1 MKKINDMWED
11 AAANSV
17 SGGGVAL
24 PADAVNKK
32 KKKKAVYDGRTK
44 EGRKFVERML
54 ANRKARMERQTVTAS
69 KQNLAS
75 ITVKEEPVAEAASSK
90 VHVPG
95 ENFSVVPKVRRA
107 KLYWRIEDD
116 RGYLFD
122 EVPVGTLGLKLFKK
136 MYGIGEETVDDLV
149 KGRIKEAVGD
159 TTVEDGVNA
168 YVTAVNAEM
177 MKGEFSK
184 QYEAKQ
190 EELKARAANKYWRLE
205 IFEFGKARSIHAFVD
220 KETGDIYKPAGWKA
234 PAKGSRGNITD
245 PSYISRVSQTR
256 HPQMGGHLYKT
267 ARGGRGR

>member
-1 MKKINDMWED
+1 MKKFNDMWED

-32 KKKKAVYDGRTK
+32 RKKPMYDGRTK

-95 ENFSVVPKVRRA
+95 ENFSVVPKVRSA

-122 EVPVGTLGLKLFKK
+122 EVPVGTLGLKKFKK
-136 MYGIGEETVDDLV
+136 MYGIGEAKVRPPKIKGLSIKGSEITGLKQGTKTFSAKLVVYQGKLGYKVMDEFGGFETLD
-149 KGRIKEAVGD
+149 
-159 TTVEDGVNA
+159 
-168 YVTAVNAEM
+168 
-177 MKGEFSK
+177 
-184 QYEAKQ
+184 
-190 EELKARAANKYWRLE
+190 LKAFTKK
-205 IFEFGKARSIHAFVD
+205 FG
-220 KETGDIYKPAGWKA
+220 
-234 PAKGSRGNITD
+234 
-245 PSYISRVSQTR
+245 
-256 HPQMGGHLYKT
+256 
-267 ARGGRGR
+267 

>member
-1 MKKINDMWED
+1 MKKFNDMWED

-75 ITVKEEPVAEAASSK
+75 ITVKEEPVTEAASSK

-95 ENFSVVPKVRRA
+95 ENFSVVPKVRSA

-122 EVPVGTLGLKLFKK
+122 EVPVGTLGLKKFKK
-136 MYGIGEETVDDLV
+136 MYGIGEAKVRPPKIKGLSIKGSEITGLKQGTKTFSAKLVVYQGKLGYKVMDEFGGFETLD
-149 KGRIKEAVGD
+149 
-159 TTVEDGVNA
+159 
-168 YVTAVNAEM
+168 
-177 MKGEFSK
+177 
-184 QYEAKQ
+184 
-190 EELKARAANKYWRLE
+190 LKAFTKK
-205 IFEFGKARSIHAFVD
+205 FG
-220 KETGDIYKPAGWKA
+220 
-234 PAKGSRGNITD
+234 
-245 PSYISRVSQTR
+245 
-256 HPQMGGHLYKT
+256 
-267 ARGGRGR
+267 